1 MPKFP
6 YTRTSCPFSAT
17 FNKFKNS
24 PIVTVAL
31 GSSNNQVKIDAHID
45 TGAQICLFNNDYAK
59 PLGIKDYKKVKD
71 ESYIMRISGI
81 GGANTNSAYFHD
93 LDLIVFD
100 NPQHTKTKNMYAK
113 AKIPIGF
120 LEKKIG
126 VAGLLGVY
134 GFLDRFIFKANIPEH
149 YFELTKCF

>member
-6 YTRTSCPFSAT
+6 YTRTSYPFSAT

-31 GSSNNQVKIDAHID
+31 SSSSNQVKIDAYID
-45 TGAQICLFNNDYAK
+45 TGAQICLFNNDYTK
-59 PLGIKDYKKVKD
+59 PLGIKDYKKVK
-71 ESYIMRISGI
+71 
-81 GGANTNSAYFHD
+81 
-93 LDLIVFD
+93 LDLIIFD
-100 NPQHTKTKNMYAK
+100 SSQHTKVKNIYAR
-113 AKIPIGF
+113 AKIPVGF
-120 LEKKIG
+120 LEKRIG

-134 GFLDRFIFKANIPEH
+134 GFLDRFIFTANVPEH